1 MKKLCTVILFLTL
14 LLNGFVPNAHAKTE
28 SPSADNNLQ
37 VAPPAAI
44 KDVFPDPAMANEVL
58 KSLNL
63 KKLNKKSTSETVT
76 QTELNSL
83 TGSFQA
89 INKGIKSIEGVEY
102 LQNITELDVEKNQIT
117 DIAPVANLKKLTT
130 LLINTNQITDISPVA
145 DLANLTTFYCGNNP
159 INDISAVQNLTK
171 LSIFNCYTAN
181 VEDIS
186 PVKNLVNLKTLSL
199 GSNNIHDISD
209 IEKLTALEYLSFS
222 NNPVENPEVIGNLT
236 NLNTLWL
243 YNAQI
248 RNIDFTANLP
258 KLKSVYLYNNQIS
271 NISEVSNWANI
282 EYLELN
288 NNQITDITPVANLT
302 TLKTLKL
309 NDQIITNR
317 EIPFQKNISIE
328 NKVMDNFGN
337 IVTPNNISDNGTYN
351 SPTLSWNLNETK
363 DNLSYDFTTKITILN
378 INATYSGTVIQP
390 LTKDSTRPII
400 TADGKVS
407 YPEGT
412 TKTTTEFLTDIHA
425 TTDDGS
431 PIEVDLNAVDFGTA
445 GSYTVTLTAVDT
457 AGNEATPVDVT
468 IIITSVDTSKPV
480 ITADEKV
487 SYPDGT
493 TKTAAEFLTDIHAT
507 TDDGSPIEVD
517 LNAVDFGTA
526 GSYTVTLTAVD
537 TAGNEAAP
545 IQVTII
551 ITNSKKID
559 PIIPVEPGG
568 NDVKPEK
575 PNEIIILPKD
585 SEIPL
590 SIIPKDN
597 IEKTNS
603 INVIKMIE
611 TNEIKNKML
620 PKTGDKLPLTVFLG
634 MLITLAGISYLRK

>member
-1 MKKLCTVILFLTL
+1 
-14 LLNGFVPNAHAKTE
+14 
-28 SPSADNNLQ
+28 
-37 VAPPAAI
+37 
-44 KDVFPDPAMANEVL
+44 
-58 KSLNL
+58 
-63 KKLNKKSTSETVT
+63 
-76 QTELNSL
+76 
-83 TGSFQA
+83 
-89 INKGIKSIEGVEY
+89 
-102 LQNITELDVEKNQIT
+102 
-117 DIAPVANLKKLTT
+117 
-130 LLINTNQITDISPVA
+130 
-145 DLANLTTFYCGNNP
+145 
-159 INDISAVQNLTK
+159 
-171 LSIFNCYTAN
+171 
-181 VEDIS
+181 
-186 PVKNLVNLKTLSL
+186 
-199 GSNNIHDISD
+199 
-209 IEKLTALEYLSFS
+209 LTALEYLSFS

-351 SPTLSWNLNETK
+351 SPTLSWNLNEIK

-400 TADGKVS
+400 TADEKVS

>member
-1 MKKLCTVILFLTL
+1 
-14 LLNGFVPNAHAKTE
+14 
-28 SPSADNNLQ
+28 
-37 VAPPAAI
+37 
-44 KDVFPDPAMANEVL
+44 
-58 KSLNL
+58 
-63 KKLNKKSTSETVT
+63 
-76 QTELNSL
+76 
-83 TGSFQA
+83 
-89 INKGIKSIEGVEY
+89 
-102 LQNITELDVEKNQIT
+102 
-117 DIAPVANLKKLTT
+117 
-130 LLINTNQITDISPVA
+130 
-145 DLANLTTFYCGNNP
+145 
-159 INDISAVQNLTK
+159 
-171 LSIFNCYTAN
+171 
-181 VEDIS
+181 
-186 PVKNLVNLKTLSL
+186 
-199 GSNNIHDISD
+199 
-209 IEKLTALEYLSFS
+209 
-222 NNPVENPEVIGNLT
+222 
-236 NLNTLWL
+236 
-243 YNAQI
+243 
-248 RNIDFTANLP
+248 
-258 KLKSVYLYNNQIS
+258 YNNQIS

-351 SPTLSWNLNETK
+351 SPTLSWNLNEIK

-400 TADGKVS
+400 TADEKVS

>member
-1 MKKLCTVILFLTL
+1 
-14 LLNGFVPNAHAKTE
+14 
-28 SPSADNNLQ
+28 
-37 VAPPAAI
+37 
-44 KDVFPDPAMANEVL
+44 
-58 KSLNL
+58 
-63 KKLNKKSTSETVT
+63 
-76 QTELNSL
+76 
-83 TGSFQA
+83 
-89 INKGIKSIEGVEY
+89 
-102 LQNITELDVEKNQIT
+102 
-117 DIAPVANLKKLTT
+117 
-130 LLINTNQITDISPVA
+130 
-145 DLANLTTFYCGNNP
+145 
-159 INDISAVQNLTK
+159 
-171 LSIFNCYTAN
+171 
-181 VEDIS
+181 
-186 PVKNLVNLKTLSL
+186 
-199 GSNNIHDISD
+199 
-209 IEKLTALEYLSFS
+209 
-222 NNPVENPEVIGNLT
+222 
-236 NLNTLWL
+236 
-243 YNAQI
+243 

-351 SPTLSWNLNETK
+351 SPTLSWNLNEIK

-400 TADGKVS
+400 TADEKVS

>member
-1 MKKLCTVILFLTL
+1 
-14 LLNGFVPNAHAKTE
+14 
-28 SPSADNNLQ
+28 
-37 VAPPAAI
+37 
-44 KDVFPDPAMANEVL
+44 
-58 KSLNL
+58 
-63 KKLNKKSTSETVT
+63 
-76 QTELNSL
+76 
-83 TGSFQA
+83 
-89 INKGIKSIEGVEY
+89 
-102 LQNITELDVEKNQIT
+102 
-117 DIAPVANLKKLTT
+117 
-130 LLINTNQITDISPVA
+130 
-145 DLANLTTFYCGNNP
+145 
-159 INDISAVQNLTK
+159 
-171 LSIFNCYTAN
+171 
-181 VEDIS
+181 
-186 PVKNLVNLKTLSL
+186 
-199 GSNNIHDISD
+199 
-209 IEKLTALEYLSFS
+209 
-222 NNPVENPEVIGNLT
+222 
-236 NLNTLWL
+236 
-243 YNAQI
+243 NAQI

-351 SPTLSWNLNETK
+351 SPTLSWNLNEIK

-400 TADGKVS
+400 TADEKVS

>member
-1 MKKLCTVILFLTL
+1 
-14 LLNGFVPNAHAKTE
+14 
-28 SPSADNNLQ
+28 
-37 VAPPAAI
+37 
-44 KDVFPDPAMANEVL
+44 
-58 KSLNL
+58 
-63 KKLNKKSTSETVT
+63 
-76 QTELNSL
+76 
-83 TGSFQA
+83 
-89 INKGIKSIEGVEY
+89 
-102 LQNITELDVEKNQIT
+102 
-117 DIAPVANLKKLTT
+117 
-130 LLINTNQITDISPVA
+130 
-145 DLANLTTFYCGNNP
+145 
-159 INDISAVQNLTK
+159 
-171 LSIFNCYTAN
+171 
-181 VEDIS
+181 
-186 PVKNLVNLKTLSL
+186 
-199 GSNNIHDISD
+199 
-209 IEKLTALEYLSFS
+209 
-222 NNPVENPEVIGNLT
+222 
-236 NLNTLWL
+236 
-243 YNAQI
+243 
-248 RNIDFTANLP
+248 
-258 KLKSVYLYNNQIS
+258 
-271 NISEVSNWANI
+271 ANI

-351 SPTLSWNLNETK
+351 SPTLSWNLNEIK

-400 TADGKVS
+400 TADEKVS

-487 SYPDGT
+487 SYPEGT

>member
-1 MKKLCTVILFLTL
+1 
-14 LLNGFVPNAHAKTE
+14 
-28 SPSADNNLQ
+28 
-37 VAPPAAI
+37 
-44 KDVFPDPAMANEVL
+44 
-58 KSLNL
+58 
-63 KKLNKKSTSETVT
+63 
-76 QTELNSL
+76 LNSL

-159 INDISAVQNLTK
+159 ISDISAVQNLTK

-400 TADGKVS
+400 TADEKVS

-412 TKTTTEFLTDIHA
+412 TKTTTEFLIDIHA

-431 PIEVDLNAVDFGTA
+431 PIEVDLNAVDFG
-445 GSYTVTLTAVDT
+445 T

-487 SYPDGT
+487 SYPEGT

-537 TAGNEAAP
+537 TAGNEATP

>member
-1 MKKLCTVILFLTL
+1 
-14 LLNGFVPNAHAKTE
+14 
-28 SPSADNNLQ
+28 
-37 VAPPAAI
+37 
-44 KDVFPDPAMANEVL
+44 
-58 KSLNL
+58 
-63 KKLNKKSTSETVT
+63 
-76 QTELNSL
+76 
-83 TGSFQA
+83 
-89 INKGIKSIEGVEY
+89 
-102 LQNITELDVEKNQIT
+102 
-117 DIAPVANLKKLTT
+117 
-130 LLINTNQITDISPVA
+130 
-145 DLANLTTFYCGNNP
+145 
-159 INDISAVQNLTK
+159 
-171 LSIFNCYTAN
+171 
-181 VEDIS
+181 
-186 PVKNLVNLKTLSL
+186 
-199 GSNNIHDISD
+199 
-209 IEKLTALEYLSFS
+209 
-222 NNPVENPEVIGNLT
+222 
-236 NLNTLWL
+236 
-243 YNAQI
+243 
-248 RNIDFTANLP
+248 FTANLP

-351 SPTLSWNLNETK
+351 SPTLSWNLNEIK

-400 TADGKVS
+400 TADEKVS

>member
-1 MKKLCTVILFLTL
+1 
-14 LLNGFVPNAHAKTE
+14 
-28 SPSADNNLQ
+28 
-37 VAPPAAI
+37 
-44 KDVFPDPAMANEVL
+44 
-58 KSLNL
+58 
-63 KKLNKKSTSETVT
+63 
-76 QTELNSL
+76 
-83 TGSFQA
+83 
-89 INKGIKSIEGVEY
+89 
-102 LQNITELDVEKNQIT
+102 
-117 DIAPVANLKKLTT
+117 
-130 LLINTNQITDISPVA
+130 
-145 DLANLTTFYCGNNP
+145 
-159 INDISAVQNLTK
+159 
-171 LSIFNCYTAN
+171 
-181 VEDIS
+181 
-186 PVKNLVNLKTLSL
+186 VKNLVNLKTLSL

-243 YNAQI
+243 YNAKI

-400 TADGKVS
+400 TADEKVS

-507 TDDGSPIEVD
+507 TDDGSPIE
-517 LNAVDFGTA
+517 
-526 GSYTVTLTAVD
+526 
-537 TAGNEAAP
+537 
-545 IQVTII
+545 
-551 ITNSKKID
+551 
-559 PIIPVEPGG
+559 
-568 NDVKPEK
+568 
-575 PNEIIILPKD
+575 
-585 SEIPL
+585 
-590 SIIPKDN
+590 
-597 IEKTNS
+597 
-603 INVIKMIE
+603 
-611 TNEIKNKML
+611 
-620 PKTGDKLPLTVFLG
+620 
-634 MLITLAGISYLRK
+634 

>member
-1 MKKLCTVILFLTL
+1 
-14 LLNGFVPNAHAKTE
+14 
-28 SPSADNNLQ
+28 
-37 VAPPAAI
+37 
-44 KDVFPDPAMANEVL
+44 
-58 KSLNL
+58 
-63 KKLNKKSTSETVT
+63 
-76 QTELNSL
+76 
-83 TGSFQA
+83 
-89 INKGIKSIEGVEY
+89 
-102 LQNITELDVEKNQIT
+102 
-117 DIAPVANLKKLTT
+117 
-130 LLINTNQITDISPVA
+130 
-145 DLANLTTFYCGNNP
+145 
-159 INDISAVQNLTK
+159 
-171 LSIFNCYTAN
+171 
-181 VEDIS
+181 
-186 PVKNLVNLKTLSL
+186 
-199 GSNNIHDISD
+199 
-209 IEKLTALEYLSFS
+209 LEYLSFS

-351 SPTLSWNLNETK
+351 SPTLSWNLNEIK

-400 TADGKVS
+400 TADEKVS

>member
-1 MKKLCTVILFLTL
+1 
-14 LLNGFVPNAHAKTE
+14 
-28 SPSADNNLQ
+28 
-37 VAPPAAI
+37 
-44 KDVFPDPAMANEVL
+44 
-58 KSLNL
+58 
-63 KKLNKKSTSETVT
+63 
-76 QTELNSL
+76 
-83 TGSFQA
+83 
-89 INKGIKSIEGVEY
+89 
-102 LQNITELDVEKNQIT
+102 
-117 DIAPVANLKKLTT
+117 
-130 LLINTNQITDISPVA
+130 
-145 DLANLTTFYCGNNP
+145 
-159 INDISAVQNLTK
+159 
-171 LSIFNCYTAN
+171 
-181 VEDIS
+181 
-186 PVKNLVNLKTLSL
+186 
-199 GSNNIHDISD
+199 
-209 IEKLTALEYLSFS
+209 
-222 NNPVENPEVIGNLT
+222 
-236 NLNTLWL
+236 
-243 YNAQI
+243 
-248 RNIDFTANLP
+248 
-258 KLKSVYLYNNQIS
+258 YLYNNQIS

-351 SPTLSWNLNETK
+351 SPTLSWNLNEIK

-400 TADGKVS
+400 TADEKVS

>member
-1 MKKLCTVILFLTL
+1 
-14 LLNGFVPNAHAKTE
+14 
-28 SPSADNNLQ
+28 
-37 VAPPAAI
+37 
-44 KDVFPDPAMANEVL
+44 
-58 KSLNL
+58 
-63 KKLNKKSTSETVT
+63 
-76 QTELNSL
+76 
-83 TGSFQA
+83 
-89 INKGIKSIEGVEY
+89 
-102 LQNITELDVEKNQIT
+102 
-117 DIAPVANLKKLTT
+117 
-130 LLINTNQITDISPVA
+130 
-145 DLANLTTFYCGNNP
+145 
-159 INDISAVQNLTK
+159 
-171 LSIFNCYTAN
+171 
-181 VEDIS
+181 
-186 PVKNLVNLKTLSL
+186 
-199 GSNNIHDISD
+199 
-209 IEKLTALEYLSFS
+209 
-222 NNPVENPEVIGNLT
+222 
-236 NLNTLWL
+236 
-243 YNAQI
+243 QI

-351 SPTLSWNLNETK
+351 SPTLSWNLNEIK

-400 TADGKVS
+400 TADEKVS

>member
-1 MKKLCTVILFLTL
+1 
-14 LLNGFVPNAHAKTE
+14 
-28 SPSADNNLQ
+28 
-37 VAPPAAI
+37 
-44 KDVFPDPAMANEVL
+44 
-58 KSLNL
+58 
-63 KKLNKKSTSETVT
+63 
-76 QTELNSL
+76 
-83 TGSFQA
+83 
-89 INKGIKSIEGVEY
+89 
-102 LQNITELDVEKNQIT
+102 TELDVEKNQIT

-159 INDISAVQNLTK
+159 ISDISAVQNLTK

-400 TADGKVS
+400 TADEKVS

-487 SYPDGT
+487 SYPEGT

-537 TAGNEAAP
+537 TAGNEATP

>member
-14 LLNGFVPNAHAKTE
+14 LLNGLVPNAHAKTE

-63 KKLNKKSTSETVT
+63 KKLNKKSTSDTVT

-159 INDISAVQNLTK
+159 ISDISAVQNLTK

-400 TADGKVS
+400 TADEKVS

-412 TKTTTEFLTDIHA
+412 TKTTTEFLIDIHA

-431 PIEVDLNAVDFGTA
+431 PIEVDLNAVDFG
-445 GSYTVTLTAVDT
+445 T

-487 SYPDGT
+487 SYPEGT

-537 TAGNEAAP
+537 TAGNEATR

>member
-1 MKKLCTVILFLTL
+1 
-14 LLNGFVPNAHAKTE
+14 
-28 SPSADNNLQ
+28 
-37 VAPPAAI
+37 
-44 KDVFPDPAMANEVL
+44 
-58 KSLNL
+58 
-63 KKLNKKSTSETVT
+63 
-76 QTELNSL
+76 
-83 TGSFQA
+83 
-89 INKGIKSIEGVEY
+89 
-102 LQNITELDVEKNQIT
+102 
-117 DIAPVANLKKLTT
+117 
-130 LLINTNQITDISPVA
+130 
-145 DLANLTTFYCGNNP
+145 
-159 INDISAVQNLTK
+159 
-171 LSIFNCYTAN
+171 
-181 VEDIS
+181 
-186 PVKNLVNLKTLSL
+186 
-199 GSNNIHDISD
+199 
-209 IEKLTALEYLSFS
+209 
-222 NNPVENPEVIGNLT
+222 
-236 NLNTLWL
+236 
-243 YNAQI
+243 
-248 RNIDFTANLP
+248 
-258 KLKSVYLYNNQIS
+258 LKSVYLYNNQIS

-351 SPTLSWNLNETK
+351 SPTLSWNLNEIK

-400 TADGKVS
+400 TADEKVS

>member
-1 MKKLCTVILFLTL
+1 
-14 LLNGFVPNAHAKTE
+14 
-28 SPSADNNLQ
+28 
-37 VAPPAAI
+37 
-44 KDVFPDPAMANEVL
+44 
-58 KSLNL
+58 
-63 KKLNKKSTSETVT
+63 
-76 QTELNSL
+76 
-83 TGSFQA
+83 
-89 INKGIKSIEGVEY
+89 
-102 LQNITELDVEKNQIT
+102 
-117 DIAPVANLKKLTT
+117 
-130 LLINTNQITDISPVA
+130 
-145 DLANLTTFYCGNNP
+145 
-159 INDISAVQNLTK
+159 
-171 LSIFNCYTAN
+171 
-181 VEDIS
+181 
-186 PVKNLVNLKTLSL
+186 
-199 GSNNIHDISD
+199 
-209 IEKLTALEYLSFS
+209 ALEYLSFS

-351 SPTLSWNLNETK
+351 SPTLSWNLNEIK

-400 TADGKVS
+400 TADEKVS

>member
-14 LLNGFVPNAHAKTE
+14 LLNGLVPNAHAKTE

-63 KKLNKKSTSETVT
+63 KKLNKKSTSDTVT

-159 INDISAVQNLTK
+159 ISDISAVQNLTK

-400 TADGKVS
+400 TADEKVS

-412 TKTTTEFLTDIHA
+412 TKTAAEFLTDIHA

-431 PIEVDLNAVDFGTA
+431 PIEVDLNAVDFG
-445 GSYTVTLTAVDT
+445 T

-487 SYPDGT
+487 SYPEGT

-537 TAGNEAAP
+537 TAGNEATP

>member
-44 KDVFPDPAMANEVL
+44 KDVFPDPDMANEVL

-63 KKLNKKSTSETVT
+63 KKLNKKSTSDTVT

-159 INDISAVQNLTK
+159 ISDISAVQNLTK

-351 SPTLSWNLNETK
+351 SPTLSWNLNEIK

-468 IIITSVDTSKPV
+468 IIITS
-480 ITADEKV
+480 DEKV
-487 SYPDGT
+487 SYPEGT

-537 TAGNEAAP
+537 TAGNEATP

-568 NDVKPEK
+568 KDVKPEK

>member
-1 MKKLCTVILFLTL
+1 
-14 LLNGFVPNAHAKTE
+14 
-28 SPSADNNLQ
+28 
-37 VAPPAAI
+37 
-44 KDVFPDPAMANEVL
+44 
-58 KSLNL
+58 
-63 KKLNKKSTSETVT
+63 
-76 QTELNSL
+76 
-83 TGSFQA
+83 
-89 INKGIKSIEGVEY
+89 
-102 LQNITELDVEKNQIT
+102 
-117 DIAPVANLKKLTT
+117 
-130 LLINTNQITDISPVA
+130 
-145 DLANLTTFYCGNNP
+145 
-159 INDISAVQNLTK
+159 
-171 LSIFNCYTAN
+171 
-181 VEDIS
+181 
-186 PVKNLVNLKTLSL
+186 
-199 GSNNIHDISD
+199 
-209 IEKLTALEYLSFS
+209 SFS

>member
-1 MKKLCTVILFLTL
+1 
-14 LLNGFVPNAHAKTE
+14 
-28 SPSADNNLQ
+28 
-37 VAPPAAI
+37 
-44 KDVFPDPAMANEVL
+44 
-58 KSLNL
+58 
-63 KKLNKKSTSETVT
+63 
-76 QTELNSL
+76 
-83 TGSFQA
+83 
-89 INKGIKSIEGVEY
+89 
-102 LQNITELDVEKNQIT
+102 
-117 DIAPVANLKKLTT
+117 
-130 LLINTNQITDISPVA
+130 
-145 DLANLTTFYCGNNP
+145 
-159 INDISAVQNLTK
+159 
-171 LSIFNCYTAN
+171 
-181 VEDIS
+181 
-186 PVKNLVNLKTLSL
+186 
-199 GSNNIHDISD
+199 
-209 IEKLTALEYLSFS
+209 S

-351 SPTLSWNLNETK
+351 SPTLSWNLNEIK

-400 TADGKVS
+400 TADEKVS

-634 MLITLAGISYLRK
+634 MLI

>member
-63 KKLNKKSTSETVT
+63 KKLNKKSTSDTVT

-351 SPTLSWNLNETK
+351 SPTLSWNLNEIK

-400 TADGKVS
+400 TADEKVS

-431 PIEVDLNAVDFGTA
+431 PIEVDLNAVDFGTAAA

-517 LNAVDFGTA
+517 LNAV
-526 GSYTVTLTAVD
+526 AVD

>member
-1 MKKLCTVILFLTL
+1 
-14 LLNGFVPNAHAKTE
+14 
-28 SPSADNNLQ
+28 
-37 VAPPAAI
+37 
-44 KDVFPDPAMANEVL
+44 
-58 KSLNL
+58 
-63 KKLNKKSTSETVT
+63 
-76 QTELNSL
+76 
-83 TGSFQA
+83 
-89 INKGIKSIEGVEY
+89 
-102 LQNITELDVEKNQIT
+102 
-117 DIAPVANLKKLTT
+117 
-130 LLINTNQITDISPVA
+130 
-145 DLANLTTFYCGNNP
+145 
-159 INDISAVQNLTK
+159 
-171 LSIFNCYTAN
+171 
-181 VEDIS
+181 
-186 PVKNLVNLKTLSL
+186 L

-351 SPTLSWNLNETK
+351 SPTLSWNLNEIK

-400 TADGKVS
+400 TADEKVS

>member
-1 MKKLCTVILFLTL
+1 
-14 LLNGFVPNAHAKTE
+14 
-28 SPSADNNLQ
+28 
-37 VAPPAAI
+37 
-44 KDVFPDPAMANEVL
+44 
-58 KSLNL
+58 
-63 KKLNKKSTSETVT
+63 
-76 QTELNSL
+76 
-83 TGSFQA
+83 
-89 INKGIKSIEGVEY
+89 
-102 LQNITELDVEKNQIT
+102 
-117 DIAPVANLKKLTT
+117 
-130 LLINTNQITDISPVA
+130 
-145 DLANLTTFYCGNNP
+145 
-159 INDISAVQNLTK
+159 
-171 LSIFNCYTAN
+171 
-181 VEDIS
+181 
-186 PVKNLVNLKTLSL
+186 
-199 GSNNIHDISD
+199 
-209 IEKLTALEYLSFS
+209 
-222 NNPVENPEVIGNLT
+222 VIGNLT

-400 TADGKVS
+400 TADEKVS

-412 TKTTTEFLTDIHA
+412 TKTTTEFLIDIHA

-431 PIEVDLNAVDFGTA
+431 PIEVDLNAVDFG
-445 GSYTVTLTAVDT
+445 T

-487 SYPDGT
+487 SYPEGT

-537 TAGNEAAP
+537 TAGNEATP

>member
-1 MKKLCTVILFLTL
+1 
-14 LLNGFVPNAHAKTE
+14 
-28 SPSADNNLQ
+28 
-37 VAPPAAI
+37 
-44 KDVFPDPAMANEVL
+44 
-58 KSLNL
+58 
-63 KKLNKKSTSETVT
+63 
-76 QTELNSL
+76 
-83 TGSFQA
+83 
-89 INKGIKSIEGVEY
+89 
-102 LQNITELDVEKNQIT
+102 
-117 DIAPVANLKKLTT
+117 
-130 LLINTNQITDISPVA
+130 
-145 DLANLTTFYCGNNP
+145 
-159 INDISAVQNLTK
+159 
-171 LSIFNCYTAN
+171 
-181 VEDIS
+181 
-186 PVKNLVNLKTLSL
+186 
-199 GSNNIHDISD
+199 
-209 IEKLTALEYLSFS
+209 
-222 NNPVENPEVIGNLT
+222 VENPEVIGNLT

-351 SPTLSWNLNETK
+351 SPTLSWNLNEIK

-400 TADGKVS
+400 TADEKVS

>member
-1 MKKLCTVILFLTL
+1 
-14 LLNGFVPNAHAKTE
+14 
-28 SPSADNNLQ
+28 
-37 VAPPAAI
+37 
-44 KDVFPDPAMANEVL
+44 
-58 KSLNL
+58 
-63 KKLNKKSTSETVT
+63 
-76 QTELNSL
+76 
-83 TGSFQA
+83 
-89 INKGIKSIEGVEY
+89 
-102 LQNITELDVEKNQIT
+102 
-117 DIAPVANLKKLTT
+117 
-130 LLINTNQITDISPVA
+130 
-145 DLANLTTFYCGNNP
+145 
-159 INDISAVQNLTK
+159 
-171 LSIFNCYTAN
+171 
-181 VEDIS
+181 
-186 PVKNLVNLKTLSL
+186 
-199 GSNNIHDISD
+199 
-209 IEKLTALEYLSFS
+209 TALEYLSFS

-351 SPTLSWNLNETK
+351 SPTLSWNLNEIK

-400 TADGKVS
+400 TADEKVS

>member
-1 MKKLCTVILFLTL
+1 
-14 LLNGFVPNAHAKTE
+14 
-28 SPSADNNLQ
+28 
-37 VAPPAAI
+37 
-44 KDVFPDPAMANEVL
+44 
-58 KSLNL
+58 
-63 KKLNKKSTSETVT
+63 
-76 QTELNSL
+76 
-83 TGSFQA
+83 
-89 INKGIKSIEGVEY
+89 
-102 LQNITELDVEKNQIT
+102 
-117 DIAPVANLKKLTT
+117 
-130 LLINTNQITDISPVA
+130 
-145 DLANLTTFYCGNNP
+145 
-159 INDISAVQNLTK
+159 
-171 LSIFNCYTAN
+171 
-181 VEDIS
+181 
-186 PVKNLVNLKTLSL
+186 
-199 GSNNIHDISD
+199 
-209 IEKLTALEYLSFS
+209 
-222 NNPVENPEVIGNLT
+222 
-236 NLNTLWL
+236 
-243 YNAQI
+243 
-248 RNIDFTANLP
+248 IDFTANLP

-309 NDQIITNR
+309 NDQIITKR

-351 SPTLSWNLNETK
+351 SPTLSWNLNEIK

-400 TADGKVS
+400 TADEKVS

-487 SYPDGT
+487 SYPEGT

>member
-1 MKKLCTVILFLTL
+1 
-14 LLNGFVPNAHAKTE
+14 
-28 SPSADNNLQ
+28 
-37 VAPPAAI
+37 
-44 KDVFPDPAMANEVL
+44 
-58 KSLNL
+58 
-63 KKLNKKSTSETVT
+63 
-76 QTELNSL
+76 
-83 TGSFQA
+83 
-89 INKGIKSIEGVEY
+89 
-102 LQNITELDVEKNQIT
+102 
-117 DIAPVANLKKLTT
+117 
-130 LLINTNQITDISPVA
+130 
-145 DLANLTTFYCGNNP
+145 
-159 INDISAVQNLTK
+159 
-171 LSIFNCYTAN
+171 
-181 VEDIS
+181 
-186 PVKNLVNLKTLSL
+186 
-199 GSNNIHDISD
+199 
-209 IEKLTALEYLSFS
+209 
-222 NNPVENPEVIGNLT
+222 
-236 NLNTLWL
+236 
-243 YNAQI
+243 
-248 RNIDFTANLP
+248 
-258 KLKSVYLYNNQIS
+258 
-271 NISEVSNWANI
+271 
-282 EYLELN
+282 
-288 NNQITDITPVANLT
+288 QITDITPVANLT

-431 PIEVDLNAVDFGTA
+431 PIEVDLNALDFGTA

-487 SYPDGT
+487 SYPEGT

-526 GSYTVTLTAVD
+526 GSYTVTLNAVD
-537 TAGNEAAP
+537 TAGNEATP

>member
-1 MKKLCTVILFLTL
+1 
-14 LLNGFVPNAHAKTE
+14 
-28 SPSADNNLQ
+28 
-37 VAPPAAI
+37 
-44 KDVFPDPAMANEVL
+44 
-58 KSLNL
+58 
-63 KKLNKKSTSETVT
+63 
-76 QTELNSL
+76 
-83 TGSFQA
+83 
-89 INKGIKSIEGVEY
+89 
-102 LQNITELDVEKNQIT
+102 
-117 DIAPVANLKKLTT
+117 
-130 LLINTNQITDISPVA
+130 
-145 DLANLTTFYCGNNP
+145 
-159 INDISAVQNLTK
+159 
-171 LSIFNCYTAN
+171 
-181 VEDIS
+181 
-186 PVKNLVNLKTLSL
+186 
-199 GSNNIHDISD
+199 
-209 IEKLTALEYLSFS
+209 
-222 NNPVENPEVIGNLT
+222 
-236 NLNTLWL
+236 
-243 YNAQI
+243 
-248 RNIDFTANLP
+248 FTANLP

-309 NDQIITNR
+309 NDQIITKR

-351 SPTLSWNLNETK
+351 SPTLSWNLNEIK

-400 TADGKVS
+400 TADEKVS

-487 SYPDGT
+487 SYPEGT

>member
-1 MKKLCTVILFLTL
+1 
-14 LLNGFVPNAHAKTE
+14 
-28 SPSADNNLQ
+28 
-37 VAPPAAI
+37 
-44 KDVFPDPAMANEVL
+44 
-58 KSLNL
+58 
-63 KKLNKKSTSETVT
+63 
-76 QTELNSL
+76 
-83 TGSFQA
+83 
-89 INKGIKSIEGVEY
+89 
-102 LQNITELDVEKNQIT
+102 
-117 DIAPVANLKKLTT
+117 
-130 LLINTNQITDISPVA
+130 
-145 DLANLTTFYCGNNP
+145 
-159 INDISAVQNLTK
+159 
-171 LSIFNCYTAN
+171 
-181 VEDIS
+181 
-186 PVKNLVNLKTLSL
+186 
-199 GSNNIHDISD
+199 
-209 IEKLTALEYLSFS
+209 
-222 NNPVENPEVIGNLT
+222 
-236 NLNTLWL
+236 
-243 YNAQI
+243 
-248 RNIDFTANLP
+248 NLP

-351 SPTLSWNLNETK
+351 SPTLSWNLNEIK

-400 TADGKVS
+400 TADEKVS

>member
-1 MKKLCTVILFLTL
+1 
-14 LLNGFVPNAHAKTE
+14 
-28 SPSADNNLQ
+28 
-37 VAPPAAI
+37 
-44 KDVFPDPAMANEVL
+44 
-58 KSLNL
+58 
-63 KKLNKKSTSETVT
+63 
-76 QTELNSL
+76 
-83 TGSFQA
+83 
-89 INKGIKSIEGVEY
+89 
-102 LQNITELDVEKNQIT
+102 
-117 DIAPVANLKKLTT
+117 
-130 LLINTNQITDISPVA
+130 
-145 DLANLTTFYCGNNP
+145 
-159 INDISAVQNLTK
+159 
-171 LSIFNCYTAN
+171 
-181 VEDIS
+181 
-186 PVKNLVNLKTLSL
+186 
-199 GSNNIHDISD
+199 
-209 IEKLTALEYLSFS
+209 
-222 NNPVENPEVIGNLT
+222 
-236 NLNTLWL
+236 
-243 YNAQI
+243 
-248 RNIDFTANLP
+248 
-258 KLKSVYLYNNQIS
+258 
-271 NISEVSNWANI
+271 ISEVSNWANI

-351 SPTLSWNLNETK
+351 SPTLSWNLNEIK

-400 TADGKVS
+400 TADEKVS

>member
-1 MKKLCTVILFLTL
+1 
-14 LLNGFVPNAHAKTE
+14 
-28 SPSADNNLQ
+28 
-37 VAPPAAI
+37 
-44 KDVFPDPAMANEVL
+44 
-58 KSLNL
+58 
-63 KKLNKKSTSETVT
+63 
-76 QTELNSL
+76 
-83 TGSFQA
+83 
-89 INKGIKSIEGVEY
+89 
-102 LQNITELDVEKNQIT
+102 
-117 DIAPVANLKKLTT
+117 
-130 LLINTNQITDISPVA
+130 
-145 DLANLTTFYCGNNP
+145 
-159 INDISAVQNLTK
+159 
-171 LSIFNCYTAN
+171 
-181 VEDIS
+181 
-186 PVKNLVNLKTLSL
+186 
-199 GSNNIHDISD
+199 
-209 IEKLTALEYLSFS
+209 
-222 NNPVENPEVIGNLT
+222 
-236 NLNTLWL
+236 
-243 YNAQI
+243 
-248 RNIDFTANLP
+248 
-258 KLKSVYLYNNQIS
+258 
-271 NISEVSNWANI
+271 SNWANI

-400 TADGKVS
+400 TADEKVS

-517 LNAVDFGTA
+517 LNAVD
-526 GSYTVTLTAVD
+526 
-537 TAGNEAAP
+537 
-545 IQVTII
+545 
-551 ITNSKKID
+551 
-559 PIIPVEPGG
+559 
-568 NDVKPEK
+568 
-575 PNEIIILPKD
+575 
-585 SEIPL
+585 
-590 SIIPKDN
+590 
-597 IEKTNS
+597 
-603 INVIKMIE
+603 
-611 TNEIKNKML
+611 
-620 PKTGDKLPLTVFLG
+620 
-634 MLITLAGISYLRK
+634 

>member
-1 MKKLCTVILFLTL
+1 
-14 LLNGFVPNAHAKTE
+14 
-28 SPSADNNLQ
+28 
-37 VAPPAAI
+37 
-44 KDVFPDPAMANEVL
+44 
-58 KSLNL
+58 
-63 KKLNKKSTSETVT
+63 
-76 QTELNSL
+76 
-83 TGSFQA
+83 
-89 INKGIKSIEGVEY
+89 
-102 LQNITELDVEKNQIT
+102 
-117 DIAPVANLKKLTT
+117 
-130 LLINTNQITDISPVA
+130 
-145 DLANLTTFYCGNNP
+145 
-159 INDISAVQNLTK
+159 
-171 LSIFNCYTAN
+171 
-181 VEDIS
+181 
-186 PVKNLVNLKTLSL
+186 
-199 GSNNIHDISD
+199 
-209 IEKLTALEYLSFS
+209 EYLSFS

-309 NDQIITNR
+309 NDQIITKR

-351 SPTLSWNLNETK
+351 SPTLSWNLNEIK

-400 TADGKVS
+400 TADEKVS

-487 SYPDGT
+487 SYPEGT

>member
-1 MKKLCTVILFLTL
+1 
-14 LLNGFVPNAHAKTE
+14 
-28 SPSADNNLQ
+28 
-37 VAPPAAI
+37 
-44 KDVFPDPAMANEVL
+44 
-58 KSLNL
+58 
-63 KKLNKKSTSETVT
+63 
-76 QTELNSL
+76 
-83 TGSFQA
+83 
-89 INKGIKSIEGVEY
+89 
-102 LQNITELDVEKNQIT
+102 
-117 DIAPVANLKKLTT
+117 
-130 LLINTNQITDISPVA
+130 
-145 DLANLTTFYCGNNP
+145 
-159 INDISAVQNLTK
+159 
-171 LSIFNCYTAN
+171 
-181 VEDIS
+181 
-186 PVKNLVNLKTLSL
+186 
-199 GSNNIHDISD
+199 
-209 IEKLTALEYLSFS
+209 
-222 NNPVENPEVIGNLT
+222 
-236 NLNTLWL
+236 
-243 YNAQI
+243 
-248 RNIDFTANLP
+248 ANLP

-351 SPTLSWNLNETK
+351 SPTLSWNLNEIK

-400 TADGKVS
+400 TADEKVS

>member
-1 MKKLCTVILFLTL
+1 
-14 LLNGFVPNAHAKTE
+14 
-28 SPSADNNLQ
+28 
-37 VAPPAAI
+37 
-44 KDVFPDPAMANEVL
+44 
-58 KSLNL
+58 
-63 KKLNKKSTSETVT
+63 
-76 QTELNSL
+76 
-83 TGSFQA
+83 
-89 INKGIKSIEGVEY
+89 
-102 LQNITELDVEKNQIT
+102 
-117 DIAPVANLKKLTT
+117 
-130 LLINTNQITDISPVA
+130 
-145 DLANLTTFYCGNNP
+145 
-159 INDISAVQNLTK
+159 
-171 LSIFNCYTAN
+171 
-181 VEDIS
+181 
-186 PVKNLVNLKTLSL
+186 
-199 GSNNIHDISD
+199 
-209 IEKLTALEYLSFS
+209 
-222 NNPVENPEVIGNLT
+222 
-236 NLNTLWL
+236 
-243 YNAQI
+243 
-248 RNIDFTANLP
+248 P

-351 SPTLSWNLNETK
+351 SPTLSWNLNEIK

-400 TADGKVS
+400 TADEKVS

>member
-1 MKKLCTVILFLTL
+1 
-14 LLNGFVPNAHAKTE
+14 
-28 SPSADNNLQ
+28 
-37 VAPPAAI
+37 
-44 KDVFPDPAMANEVL
+44 
-58 KSLNL
+58 
-63 KKLNKKSTSETVT
+63 
-76 QTELNSL
+76 
-83 TGSFQA
+83 
-89 INKGIKSIEGVEY
+89 
-102 LQNITELDVEKNQIT
+102 
-117 DIAPVANLKKLTT
+117 
-130 LLINTNQITDISPVA
+130 
-145 DLANLTTFYCGNNP
+145 
-159 INDISAVQNLTK
+159 
-171 LSIFNCYTAN
+171 
-181 VEDIS
+181 
-186 PVKNLVNLKTLSL
+186 
-199 GSNNIHDISD
+199 
-209 IEKLTALEYLSFS
+209 
-222 NNPVENPEVIGNLT
+222 
-236 NLNTLWL
+236 
-243 YNAQI
+243 
-248 RNIDFTANLP
+248 NIDFTANLP

-351 SPTLSWNLNETK
+351 SPTLSWNLNEIK

-400 TADGKVS
+400 TADEKVS

>member
-1 MKKLCTVILFLTL
+1 
-14 LLNGFVPNAHAKTE
+14 
-28 SPSADNNLQ
+28 
-37 VAPPAAI
+37 
-44 KDVFPDPAMANEVL
+44 
-58 KSLNL
+58 
-63 KKLNKKSTSETVT
+63 
-76 QTELNSL
+76 
-83 TGSFQA
+83 A

-159 INDISAVQNLTK
+159 ISDISAVQNLTK

-400 TADGKVS
+400 TADEKVS

-412 TKTTTEFLTDIHA
+412 TKTTTEFLIDIHA

-431 PIEVDLNAVDFGTA
+431 PIEVDLNAVDFG
-445 GSYTVTLTAVDT
+445 T

-487 SYPDGT
+487 SYPEGT

-537 TAGNEAAP
+537 TAGNEATP